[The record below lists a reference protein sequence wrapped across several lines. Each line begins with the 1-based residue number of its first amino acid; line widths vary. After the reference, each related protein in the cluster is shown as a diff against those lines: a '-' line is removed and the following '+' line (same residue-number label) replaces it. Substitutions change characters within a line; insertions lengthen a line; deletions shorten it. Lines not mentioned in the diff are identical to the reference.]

1 MYLQDTRESLP
12 TYFEFKKGFVWNDI
26 NKSPCYNKGM
36 YGILII
42 LKKKNLLSESV
53 KIKME

>member
-12 TYFEFKKGFVWNDI
+12 TYYEFKKGFVWNDI

-42 LKKKNLLSESV
+42 LKKKIFCQKV
-53 KIKME
+53 